1 MAWRSTNYS
10 ATTEWNIHGGK
21 VQTLVFQSYTTAG
34 GRMLHRDRTYMR
46 LWNSNMDLRRL
57 PNTNLNNGAVDR
69 ATNFSSIDQY
79 EW

>member
-1 MAWRSTNYS
+1 M
-10 ATTEWNIHGGK
+10 
-21 VQTLVFQSYTTAG
+21 FQSYTTAG